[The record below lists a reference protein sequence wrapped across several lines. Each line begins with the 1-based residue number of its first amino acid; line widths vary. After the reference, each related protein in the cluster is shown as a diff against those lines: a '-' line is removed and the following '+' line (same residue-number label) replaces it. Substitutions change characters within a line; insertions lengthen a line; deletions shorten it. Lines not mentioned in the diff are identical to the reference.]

1 MDTDEYYMGIAIA
14 VSKRA
19 NCLGRKVGAVLVK
32 ENRIIST
39 GYNGTPENVK
49 NCIDGGCVRCT
60 KKREYSPANYD
71 ICICVHAEQ
80 NSIVTAA
87 RFGIAIAGSTA
98 YSTLQP
104 CFNCTKEMLQAGVCR
119 VVYRE
124 ELGSEHKDPDV
135 HQMYVDLQNKFPDG
149 ICKLP
154 MDDSDSDWANG
165 KNGSSEQ
172 GQVLDPACE

>member
-1 MDTDEYYMGIAIA
+1 
-14 VSKRA
+14 
-19 NCLGRKVGAVLVK
+19 
-32 ENRIIST
+32 
-39 GYNGTPENVK
+39 
-49 NCIDGGCVRCT
+49 
-60 KKREYSPANYD
+60 
-71 ICICVHAEQ
+71 
-80 NSIVTAA
+80 
-87 RFGIAIAGSTA
+87 
-98 YSTLQP
+98 
-104 CFNCTKEMLQAGVCR
+104 MLQAGVCR

-149 ICKLP
+149 IYKLP